1 MKTRLFIL
9 AFAVALGA
17 LEQAQALAGTAEE
30 VTNTIQALREQGFKT
45 ELKDFNFS
53 LPPEIQ
59 ARANALMATAPG
71 RNSRPF
77 LDHPDLMTVAG
88 NDRALVVWNQDTVK
102 RLEPHWP
109 DNELL
114 MGWDE
119 FRTNIDDQQ
128 PEIAA
133 ACAAV
138 MSGPIAFQ
146 LDASRGNAMLLPHL
160 SVLKHLTE
168 TLDDQLMLAL
178 HDGDR
183 DAAWTN
189 LLVATRLVT
198 AWNPEPA
205 EISQLVRFANAK
217 LVFGA
222 TWQALQANGWPDG
235 QLARLQQEW
244 ESASFFTNLSDDFAF
259 KCASDLMEINHDA
272 LRAQL
277 PSTQA
282 AVENRPSFDDFIR
295 QALSD
300 PYSSWAE
307 LNNRWRREEYAKG
320 GMYEDQIE
328 LLLFCH
334 DREVEVR
341 NAVKAPT
348 WLQMRALPGVT
359 NEPDFQLPYP
369 GSRLQMLLNQRRM
382 RQRFERQDSSLLG
395 RAAEAEAER
404 RILVTAIALE
414 RYRAAQGSYPP
425 ALDALEPVFLGAVPV
440 DFMDGEPL
448 RYRLADDGH
457 FLLYSVGLDGVDNG
471 GKMPVPRERPDPG
484 WINGATTE
492 PQSDIVWPLP
502 ASSTEV
508 TAERERELADQKKQL
523 DAAAERGRVAA
534 EEAETN
540 RQEAIKRLMALKPPF
555 NTSDPDIEGKHL
567 SRVIQNSQAART
579 KKVSLDELL
588 TLQQVGSGDEVTYE
602 VPVSYD
608 AVKKIGELR
617 LRVDDGMGEELEE
630 CDRAT
635 NGDCLLVWNTTYE
648 PPGQHVVQ
656 AELLGGGFLDDGQE
670 LDIKGPVTP
679 FLSTNLLQF
688 FEGSSMF
695 TDKGATLYA
704 KIPELRGTYSI
715 ELQTPGK
722 KHLITF
728 KGTTTNGIID
738 VEWNLMDDRGNKFT
752 NDSFNSVFNVT
763 LPDSGRSQTVGGP

>member
-9 AFAVALGA
+9 AFAAVLGA
-17 LEQAQALAGTAEE
+17 LQPGRAQAGTAGE
-30 VTNTIQALREQGFKT
+30 VTNTIQVLRQQGFKT

-53 LPPEIQ
+53 IPPEME
-59 ARANALMATAPG
+59 ARANALMATAPD
-71 RNSRPF
+71 RNSQPF
-77 LDHPDLMTVAG
+77 LDHPDLMTVAS
-88 NDRALVVWNQDTVK
+88 NDRVMVVWNQDTVK

-109 DNELL
+109 DNEML
-114 MGWDE
+114 MSWDE
-119 FRTNIDDQQ
+119 FRTNIDSQQ

-138 MSGPIAFQ
+138 MSGPIAFP

-168 TLDDQLMLAL
+168 TLDDHLMLDL

-198 AWNPEPA
+198 AWNPEPV

-222 TWQALQANGWPDG
+222 TWQALQTNGWPDG

-244 ESASFFTNLSDDFAF
+244 ESANFFTNLSDDFAF
-259 KCASDLMEINHDA
+259 KCASDLMAINYDA
-272 LRAQL
+272 LRAQR
-277 PSTQA
+277 PGTGS
-282 AVENRPSFDDFIR
+282 AVENHPSFDEFLR

-300 PYSSWAE
+300 PYSSWTE

-348 WLQMRALPGVT
+348 WLQMQALPGVT
-359 NEPDFQLPYP
+359 NEPDFHPPYP
-369 GSRLQMLLNQRRM
+369 GSRLQMLLNRR
-382 RQRFERQDSSLLG
+382 RISQRFERQGSSLLG

-404 RILVTAIALE
+404 GTLVTAIALE
-414 RYRAAQGSYPP
+414 RYRAAHGSYPP
-425 ALDALEPVFLGAVPV
+425 TLDALRPVFLGVVPV
-440 DFMDGEPL
+440 DFMDGQPL

-471 GKMPVPRERPDPG
+471 GKMPVARKRPDPG

-492 PQSDIVWPLP
+492 PQSDIVWPPP
-502 ASSTEV
+502 ASLTEV
-508 TAERERELADQKKQL
+508 TAERERELAEQKKQL
-523 DAAAERGRVAA
+523 DAAVERDRVAA

-540 RQEAIKRLMALKPPF
+540 RQEAIKRLMAMKPPF
-555 NTSDPDIEGKHL
+555 NTTDPDNEGRHL
-567 SRVIQNSQAART
+567 SQVIQNSQTAGT
-579 KKVSLDELL
+579 KKLSLDELL
-588 TLQQVGSGDEVTYE
+588 TLRQVGSGDEVTYE

-617 LRVDDGMGEELEE
+617 LRVDDGMGQELEGCE
-630 CDRAT
+630 RAT

-656 AELLGGGFLDDGQE
+656 AEFLGGGFHEDGQE
-670 LDIKGPVTP
+670 LDIRGPVTP
-679 FLSTNLLQF
+679 FFSTNLLQF
-688 FEGSSMF
+688 FEESSVF

-715 ELQTPGK
+715 ELQTLDK

-728 KGTTTNGIID
+728 NGTTTNGIID
-738 VEWNLMDDRGNKFT
+738 VDWNLMDDRGNKFT
-752 NDSFNSVFNVT
+752 NESFNSVFNVT